1 MRKFLAIFTSLMSFV
16 LALTSVTGWVIPIL
30 ELITSLFTTV
40 TGQMI
45 NADNGGCKMK
55 MTLFHYSWENFSR
68 IIY

>member
-45 NADNGGCKMK
+45 NADNGKGVKWKWPC
-55 MTLFHYSWENFSR
+55 F
-68 IIY
+68 IIPGKISAE

>member
-45 NADNGGCKMK
+45 NADNGV
-55 MTLFHYSWENFSR
+55 
-68 IIY
+68 